1 MGRIMALDYGTKRT
15 GVAVTDPFKIIAS
28 PLTTIASSDLRPWLK
43 LYFEKEVVERI
54 IIGLPFAL
62 DGTDTHATKPVRD
75 MVRLLKKD
83 FPHIP
88 IETVDEQFTSK
99 MAVQTLVAS
108 GLKKKERQNKKLI
121 DQTAAA
127 IMLQDYLQGLT
138 Q

>member
-1 MGRIMALDYGTKRT
+1 
-15 GVAVTDPFKIIAS
+15 
-28 PLTTIASSDLRPWLK
+28 
-43 LYFEKEVVERI
+43 
-54 IIGLPFAL
+54 
-62 DGTDTHATKPVRD
+62 
-75 MVRLLKKD
+75 VRLLKKD